1 MLGPDIVSASSRVPV
16 VQMDARPL
24 WVQTPVAQQL
34 GLRDGQIIQAVAEVR
49 DQRVRLWLKDF
60 FFELPN
66 GWVLKDG
73 ETMPKMLDHI
83 DCNKINNT
91 PINLR
96 AATNQENQR
105 NRLINK
111 NSKSRH
117 KNIHLAKCGNFR
129 VEIRIDL
136 YIRYRKTHKTVALA
150 VEDRD
155 RVLLKHFGAFS
166 NNGVVS

>member
-1 MLGPDIVSASSRVPV
+1 MTAKIMPNYPNYSITEDGVVRNVKTDKVIKQHINKDGYLQLSICNGRVIKTYV
-16 VQMDARPL
+16 L
-24 WVQTPVAQQL
+24 H
-34 GLRDGQIIQAVAEVR
+34 
-49 DQRVRLWLKDF
+49 RLIY
-60 FFELPN
+60 EC
-66 GWVLKDG
+66 WVLKDG

-136 YIRYRKTHKTVALA
+136 YIRYRKTHKTLALA

>member
-1 MLGPDIVSASSRVPV
+1 MTAKIMPNYPNYSITEDGVVRNVKTDKVIKQHINKDGYLQLSICNGRVIKTYV
-16 VQMDARPL
+16 L
-24 WVQTPVAQQL
+24 HLLIYECWV
-34 GLRDGQIIQAVAEVR
+34 
-49 DQRVRLWLKDF
+49 F
-60 FFELPN
+60 
-66 GWVLKDG
+66 KDG

-136 YIRYRKTHKTVALA
+136 YIRYRKTHKTLALA